1 MMLNKVISILKQSE
15 ADAWE
20 VVSTKTRGWEFYFI
34 KKRLDQNR
42 AKDIEEIRVKIYKKS
57 DNGESMGSA
66 VAAVPP
72 TASEDELFSLVNKL
86 VYEASLIKNKSFD
99 LVRPSETAADT
110 PRFHSLPVMSDE
122 YFRAMNAV
130 EESDTEDLNSYEL
143 FCSHVTKRIVNSN
156 GVDVSMTY
164 PVSAAEV
171 VINARNQDREIELYR
186 MYQSGSCDPQT
197 LTADIQRTMKLGKD
211 RLTAK
216 PTPEIDGSIPVV
228 FSTEASRE
236 IYGYFLGNLNAAYV
250 YRKLSSFVIGEPISE
265 SSDGDR
271 VTLRSVRFLP
281 NSSGNGGFDEE
292 GSLIRDKMLLDAG
305 IPVAYWGSRMF
316 SQYLGLDDSFMVR
329 NWVVDG
335 GHHTESEIRSGDYLE
350 LVEFSDFQVDDI
362 AGDIFGEIR
371 LGYLHRNGEILAVT
385 GGSVS
390 GDMKDNLV
398 DLWMSDTQVQYNNV
412 ILPKLT
418 RLNHVTVT
426 GVRAN
431 ND

>member
-1 MMLNKVISILKQSE
+1 MMLNMLLTVLKHSD

-34 KKRLDQNR
+34 RRRLDQNR
-42 AKDIEEIRVKIYKKS
+42 AKDIEDIKVKIYKKT
-57 DNGESMGSA
+57 DDGESMGSA
-66 VAAVPP
+66 VASIPP
-72 TASEDELFSLVNKL
+72 TASKNQLNALVENL
-86 VYEASLIKNKSFD
+86 IYEASLVRNRPYV
-99 LVRPSETAADT
+99 LVQPSEALTDST
-110 PRFHSLPVMSDE
+110 RLHSLPVMVDE
-122 YFRAMNAV
+122 YFRALDSV
-130 EESDTEDLNSYEL
+130 DETETEDLNSYEL
-143 FCSHVTKRIVNSN
+143 FCNHVTKRIINSN
-156 GVDVSMTY
+156 GVDISMSY
-164 PVSAAEV
+164 PVSAAEI
-171 VINARNQDREIELYR
+171 VINARNQEREIELYR
-186 MYQSGSCDPQT
+186 MYRSGACDSHA
-197 LTADIQRTMKLGKD
+197 LTEDIHQTMKLGKD

-292 GSLIRDKMLLDAG
+292 GSLIRDKMLLDDG

-390 GDMKDNLV
+390 GDMKDNLA